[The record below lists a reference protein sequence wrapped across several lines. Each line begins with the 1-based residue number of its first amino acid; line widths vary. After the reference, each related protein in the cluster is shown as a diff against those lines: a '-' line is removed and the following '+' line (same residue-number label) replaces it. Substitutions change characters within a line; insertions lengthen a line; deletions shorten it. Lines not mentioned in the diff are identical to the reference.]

1 MQALCKKTLT
11 ASTIILLTLFVI
23 LFAFLNYYF
32 ANRVAPNVR
41 IGNTSLTN
49 KKISDTQELITS
61 ELAAFTN
68 SPVTFYIEGV
78 SVKSDLQSLGIKID
92 EAETLE
98 IAKGLGK
105 IPNTWGNIV
114 FWLESPFVK
123 RQISPQ
129 YSLDISKFTETTGA
143 IFSEFETEPQ
153 EAAIILKNGTIE
165 IRKEQA
171 GIVKNKEKLA
181 YDVKENIRNLS
192 NSPINLETV
201 SAEPTIKVGQ
211 AQGALEKITE
221 IAKNNI
227 VLVNSNQK
235 WQISGKTLADMLEF
249 TPENQLVA
257 QNIKVSAVSDSF
269 VIKSLRLANDTEPQL
284 KVVLSTNKIGAFV
297 ENIAEAIDTKTINAK
312 LRFEGGKVVE
322 FTPAQDGQ
330 ELDIAKTNRLIYEK
344 LFDSEQ
350 DSGKTVTITLP
361 VLTTRA
367 KVEGDG
373 VGNLGIR
380 ELVGRGISYFS
391 GSIAN
396 RIHNISLGAGR
407 ISGTIVAPGEVYSF
421 NKSVGEVSSATG
433 YRQAYVISSGKT
445 VLDDGGGICQV
456 STTIFRAALDAGL
469 PIVTRTAHSY
479 RVGYYEQGGNKP
491 GFDATVFAPAV
502 DFQFKNDTDHHILVQ
517 TVVDRTNAKLQVDFY
532 GMRDGRKVEISTPV
546 VSNVVPALPNK
557 YQDDPTLPKGTT
569 KQVDFSAQGATSVFT
584 RKVYKNDKLL
594 IDDVFKSNYRPWQA
608 VFLVGTG

>member
-78 SVKSDLQSLGIKID
+78 SVESDLQSLGIKMND
-92 EAETLE
+92 TETLE
-98 IAKGLGK
+98 IVKGMGK
-105 IPNTWGNIV
+105 SPNAWKNMV
-114 FWLESPFVK
+114 FWLKSPFVK

>member
-1 MQALCKKTLT
+1 MQALSKKTLT
-11 ASTIILLTLFVI
+11 TSTIILLASFVI
-23 LFAFLNYYF
+23 LFTFLNNYF
-32 ANRVAPNVR
+32 ANRTALNIR
-41 IGNTSLTN
+41 IGDASLAN
-49 KKISDTQELITS
+49 KKISDSQELIAS

-68 SPVTFYIEGV
+68 SRVTFYIEGV
-78 SVKSDLQSLGIKID
+78 LVESDLQSLGIKMN

-98 IAKGLGK
+98 IVKRLGK
-105 IPNTWGNIV
+105 SPNAWKNIV
-114 FWLESPFVK
+114 FWLESSFVT

-129 YSLDISKFTETTGA
+129 YSLDISKFTETTDA
-143 IFSEFETEPQ
+143 VFSEFETENQ
-153 EAAIILKNGTIE
+153 DAAITFKNGIIE
-165 IRKEQA
+165 IRKEQV
-171 GIVKNKEKLA
+171 GIVINKEKLA

-201 SAEPTIKVGQ
+201 NTEPAIKASQGQ
-211 AQGALEKITE
+211 DALEKITE

-227 VLVNSNQK
+227 VLVNGNQK

-249 TPENQLVA
+249 QPENQLIA
-257 QNIKVSAVSDSF
+257 PNIKVSAVSDSF
-269 VIKSLRLANDTEPQL
+269 VVKTARLANNPEPQL
-284 KVVLSTNKIGAFV
+284 KIVLSANQIGAFV
-297 ENIAEAIDTKTINAK
+297 ENIAETIDAKTINAK
-312 LRFEGGKVVE
+312 LRFEEGKVIE

-330 ELDIAKTNRLIYEK
+330 ELDIGKTTKMI
-344 LFDSEQ
+344 Q
-350 DSGKTVTITLP
+350 DSLLSPQPDVNKAVTIVLP
-361 VLTTRA
+361 VSTTRA
-367 KVEGDG
+367 KVEGSG
-373 VGNLGIR
+373 INELGIK

-396 RIHNISLGAGR
+396 RIHNISLGADR
-407 ISGTIVAPGEVYSF
+407 ISGTIVAPGEVFSF
-421 NKSVGEVSSATG
+421 NKSVGEVSASTG

>member
-1 MQALCKKTLT
+1 MKASTKKILT
-11 ASTIILLTLFVI
+11 ASIIIFLTLFVI
-23 LFAFLNYYF
+23 LFAFLDYYF

-49 KKISDTQELITS
+49 EKISAAQELIVS
-61 ELAAFTN
+61 DLAAFTN
-68 SPVTFYIEGV
+68 SPLTFYIEGT
-78 SVKSDLQSLGIKID
+78 SVQSDLQSLGIKMN
-92 EAETLE
+92 EAGTLE
-98 IAKGLGK
+98 IVRRLGK
-105 IPNTWGNIV
+105 SPNAWDNIV

-129 YSLDISKFTETTGA
+129 YSLDISKFTETTDA
-143 IFSEFETEPQ
+143 IFSEFESEYQ
-153 EAAIILKNGTIE
+153 NAAITFENGDVE
-165 IRKEQA
+165 IRNEQTGLA
-171 GIVKNKEKLA
+171 INKEKLA
-181 YDVKENIRNLS
+181 SDVKENIRNLS

-201 SAEPTIKVGQ
+201 STEPAIKAFQ
-211 AQGALEKITE
+211 AQNALENIAN

-235 WQISGKTLADMLEF
+235 WQISGKALIDMLELQ
-249 TPENQLVA
+249 PENQLVA
-257 QNIKVSAVSDSF
+257 PNIKVSAVSDSL
-269 VIKSLRLANDTEPQL
+269 VIKSARITSDPEPEL
-284 KVVLSTNKIGAFV
+284 KVVLSANKIGVFID
-297 ENIAEAIDTKTINAK
+297 NIAQAINTKTINAK
-312 LRFEGGKVVE
+312 LRFEGGKVIE

-330 ELDIAKTNRLIYEK
+330 ELDIAKTTKMIQENLLSPQPDVNK
-344 LFDSEQ
+344 A
-350 DSGKTVTITLP
+350 VTIALP
-361 VLTTRA
+361 VSTTRA
-367 KVEGDG
+367 KVEGSG
-373 VGNLGIR
+373 INELGIR

-407 ISGTIVAPGEVYSF
+407 ISGTIVAPGEVFSF
-421 NKSVGEVSSATG
+421 NKSVGDVSAATG

-456 STTIFRAALDAGL
+456 STTVFRAALDAGFS
-469 PIVTRTAHSY
+469 IVKRTAHSY

-502 DFQFKNDTDHHILVQ
+502 DFQFKNDTDYHILVQ
-517 TVVDRTNAKLQVDFY
+517 TVVDRANAKLQVDFY
-532 GMRDGRKVEISTPV
+532 GTADGRKVEITTPI
-546 VSNVVPALPNK
+546 VSNITPAPADK
-557 YQDDPTLPKGTT
+557 YQDDPTLPKGTV

-584 RKVYKNDKLL
+584 RKVYKDDKLL